1 MRRRLFQLISR
12 LGWTVRRLGR
22 RAVVVSA
29 PGGPAVEKPV
39 PGLVLLRAGDW
50 RPAEQALHEHMVHEH
65 VADLLRR
72 RRVNCVIDVGA
83 NRGQYALALRRAG
96 YAGRIVSF
104 EPVPATFAELE
115 AAADGDPRWTVRQCA
130 LGAADG
136 TTTINAV
143 HGTMSSLL
151 APTAFGARRYPRLRA
166 PAPVEV
172 PLRRLDGLLDELL
185 AGLEEPRP
193 FLKLDTQG
201 YDLEAFAGLGPR
213 TAELAGLQSELSV
226 MPIYEAMPAMAEA
239 LAAFEAAGFAL
250 TALHP
255 VSREDATGRVIE
267 FDCVMVRP

>member
-1 MRRRLFQLISR
+1 LAGLRRRLFQLISR

-39 PGLVLLRAGDW
+39 P
-50 RPAEQALHEHMVHEH
+50 
-65 VADLLRR
+65 
-72 RRVNCVIDVGA
+72 
-83 NRGQYALALRRAG
+83 
-96 YAGRIVSF
+96 
-104 EPVPATFAELE
+104 ATFAELE
-115 AAADGDPRWTVRQCA
+115 AAAAGDPRWTVRQCA

-267 FDCVMVRP
+267 FDCVMVRPSGVPNGTSLHTEWPVGRGPRSR

>member
-1 MRRRLFQLISR
+1 LRRRLFRLISR
-12 LGWTVRRLGR
+12 LGWTVRLLGR

-39 PGLVLLRAGDW
+39 PGLVLARAGAW
-50 RPAEQALHEHMVHEH
+50 QPAEKALHEHMVREH
-65 VADLLRR
+65 VADLLRLH
-72 RRVNCVIDVGA
+72 RVNCVIDVGA

-115 AAADGDPRWTVRQCA
+115 AAAAGDPRWTARQCA

-136 TTTINAV
+136 STTMNVV
-143 HGTMSSLL
+143 HGTMSSVLP
-151 APTAFGARRYPRLRA
+151 ATAFGARRYPRLRA
-166 PAPVEV
+166 PQPLEV
-172 PLRRLDGLLDELL
+172 PVRRLDGLLDELL
-185 AGLEEPRP
+185 AGLDAPRP

-201 YDLEAFAGLGPR
+201 YDLEAFAGLGER
-213 TAELAGLQSELSV
+213 AGELVGLQSEVSV
-226 MPIYEAMPAMAEA
+226 MPIYEGMPAMAEA
-239 LAAFEAAGFAL
+239 IAVFEAAGFAL

-255 VSREDATGRVIE
+255 VSREDATARVIE

>member
-1 MRRRLFQLISR
+1 LRRRVFQLLSR
-12 LGWTVRRLGR
+12 LGWTVRMLGR
-22 RAVVVSA
+22 RALVVAA
-29 PGGPAVEKPV
+29 PGGPDVEKPV
-39 PGLVLLRAGDW
+39 GELVLVRAGEW
-50 RPAEQALHEHMVHEH
+50 PPAEKALHELMVREH

-72 RRVNCVIDVGA
+72 LGVNCVVDVGA
-83 NRGQYALALRRAG
+83 NRGQYAQQLRRAG
-96 YAGRIVSF
+96 YRGRIVSF

-115 AAADGDPRWTVRQCA
+115 AAAAGDPRWTVRHCA

-136 TTTINAV
+136 VTTINVV

-166 PAPVEV
+166 PEPVEV

-185 AGLEEPRP
+185 AGLEHPRP

-201 YDLEAFAGLGPR
+201 YDLEVFAGLGER
-213 TAELAGLQSELSV
+213 AREFAGLQSEVSV
-226 MPIYEAMPAMAEA
+226 MPIYEGMPAMAEA

-255 VSREDATGRVIE
+255 VSREAATARVVE
-267 FDCVMVRP
+267 FDCVMVRG

>member
-1 MRRRLFQLISR
+1 LAGLRRRLFQLISW

-115 AAADGDPRWTVRQCA
+115 AA
-130 LGAADG
+130 
-136 TTTINAV
+136 
-143 HGTMSSLL
+143 
-151 APTAFGARRYPRLRA
+151 
-166 PAPVEV
+166 
-172 PLRRLDGLLDELL
+172 
-185 AGLEEPRP
+185 
-193 FLKLDTQG
+193 
-201 YDLEAFAGLGPR
+201 
-213 TAELAGLQSELSV
+213 
-226 MPIYEAMPAMAEA
+226 
-239 LAAFEAAGFAL
+239 GFAL

-255 VSREDATGRVIE
+255 VSREATTGRVIE
-267 FDCVMVRP
+267 FDCVMVR